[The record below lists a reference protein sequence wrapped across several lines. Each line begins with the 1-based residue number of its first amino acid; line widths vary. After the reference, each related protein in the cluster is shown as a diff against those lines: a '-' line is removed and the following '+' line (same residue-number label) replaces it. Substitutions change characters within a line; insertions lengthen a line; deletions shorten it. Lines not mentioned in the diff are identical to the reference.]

1 MTAVHALI
9 LAAGRGTRMH
19 SDLPKVLHTVGGQP
33 MLAHV
38 LRAAAA
44 LDAPTHLV
52 LGHGAD
58 AVQAWLARPDAGVAT
73 PQAIAMQAEQLGTAH
88 AVQQALPGVPDDA
101 RVVILY
107 GDVPLIGADLLQ
119 ALAQAADGALAL
131 VTATLP
137 DPSGYGRIL
146 RNAAGQ
152 VTGIVEHKDANDAQR
167 AITEINTGL
176 LAAPAGALK
185 RWIAQVRSDNANREY
200 YLTDVVALAVADGM
214 LVRTVSAP
222 QPDEVEGVNDRVQL
236 ARAERLYQQRQAT
249 RLMRAGVQL
258 ADPARFDLRGEL
270 IAGRD
275 VFIDVGVIIEGRVEL
290 ADGVRVGAYTLLKDV
305 RLGRGSVVQAHCVL
319 EGLAAGAD
327 CRIGPF
333 ARVRPD
339 STFADEVHIGNF
351 VEVKKGALGHGTKAG
366 HLAYIGDATVG
377 ADVNISA
384 GVITCNYDGAN
395 KHQTVI
401 GDGAFIGTDTQ
412 LVAPV
417 TIGERAFIAAGST
430 ITREVPADALAVCRA
445 RDQKT
450 IANWKRPS
458 KKKS

>member
-119 ALAQAADGALAL
+119 ALAKAADGALAL
-131 VTATLP
+131 VTARLA

-185 RWIAQVRSDNANREY
+185 RWIAQVRNDNANREY

-377 ADVNISA
+377 SDVNISA

>member
-131 VTATLP
+131 VTATLA

-146 RNAAGQ
+146 RNAEGQ

-185 RWIAQVRSDNANREY
+185 RWIAQVRNDNANREY

-214 LVRTVSAP
+214 VVRTVSAP

-417 TIGERAFIAAGST
+417 TIGERAFVAAGST